1 MHHDI
6 LDVIKNIQ
14 DLYENNSSLAVLKDV
29 ERVLDEM
36 DVYVYENWEDGE
48 LAYGPKVD
56 RHWIKVGFMWPE
68 AKMPN
73 PVAGKRLTELGC
85 KVTYQKSHLL
95 EPRKIRTAEDIR
107 PGSKKGKIDRHPIW
121 IVELQMPKKIA
132 FDVYRGYMD
141 KMKNSY
147 KEEQKPTEGAVPV
160 GAAAPQAP
168 VAPGSPASP
177 AAGAAPG
184 GVPGGAPAGANG
196 GSSAIPGGV
205 GV

>member
-14 DLYENNSSLAVLKDV
+14 DLYENNSSLAVLKDF

-36 DVYVYENWEDGE
+36 DVYVYENWQDGE

-68 AKMPN
+68 NKMPN

-85 KVTYQKSHLL
+85 KVLYQKSHLI
-95 EPRKIRTAEDIR
+95 EPLKIKTQEDIR
-107 PGSKKGKIDRHPIW
+107 PGSKKGKLDRHPIW
-121 IVELQMPKKIA
+121 IVEVQMPKKIA

-141 KMKNSY
+141 KMKASY
-147 KEEQKPTEGAVPV
+147 GGNAKKDENAGSQM
-160 GAAAPQAP
+160 PQAQMAP
-168 VAPGSPASP
+168 TVAGGTPPAGGMP
-177 AAGAAPG
+177 PG
-184 GVPGGAPAGANG
+184 GAPGGAPAGAIASG
-196 GSSAIPGGV
+196 PAGGV
-205 GV
+205 PA